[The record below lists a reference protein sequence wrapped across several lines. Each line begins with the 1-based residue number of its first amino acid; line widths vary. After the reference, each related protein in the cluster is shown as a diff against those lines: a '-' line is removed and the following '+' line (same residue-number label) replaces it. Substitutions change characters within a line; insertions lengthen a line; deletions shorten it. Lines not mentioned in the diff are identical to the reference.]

1 MAVDNEVRQIISKA
15 LKIPVEKLTPET
27 KLEDIG
33 AESLDVIEIMFEIEE
48 KFDISIPLK
57 PSQGS
62 SASANDPKSGELPF
76 TTIGEVT
83 AAVTNLVEAKARA

>member
-57 PSQGS
+57 PNPGS
-62 SASANDPKSGELPF
+62 SASDPKSGELPF